1 MNLDFAKVCGK
12 HIGVYEAYYKQIDPK
27 GTGAIEAMTA
37 AKFLKKS
44 GLSDVVLSRIWDLSD
59 PNGKGFLDKPGF
71 FVALKLVSLSQAG
84 QVANMNNIYV
94 ETANPPKVGE
104 IPKTMPS
111 RIQTVPVSSGGVANG
126 DWSIGVIDRLKYEQ
140 LFESLNPHNGM
151 LPGNKVKGVLMDS
164 KLPMNI
170 LGTIWDL
177 ADQDKDGNLDKHE
190 FIVAMH
196 LVYQTLQKRT
206 VPSVLPPELRKPGG
220 SGPPPPKPAMP
231 PPPAGAAMPRAPS
244 GEGFGDGGF
253 VANFPKDIA
262 PPAAI
267 PPLPVAVPPMT
278 RIPPV
283 GAVSSQPLIQ
293 TDPLIPIGA
302 PPSVTANADWVVTPA
317 ELKRFEDIF
326 RQSDLDKDGLVSG
339 LEVKDIFIKSG
350 IPQRSL
356 ADIWA
361 LCDTNQSGKLTVEQF
376 ALAMWFVERKQR
388 GVDPPHVLNANMVPP
403 SMRAVVSGVDLQPQE
418 VKPTYSNPEL
428 EMISKEIEE
437 LARERRVLET
447 EIAQKEADV
456 RIKNGE
462 VRSLQSELDTLTA
475 TLKQL
480 ENQRGEAQKRLDDL
494 QAQVV
499 SHNTAVLANVSLDIS
514 RTNDQVTKIRDQCQM
529 QEETINEQEG
539 ELNAKRSELQKLK
552 DEETSLQKEYDDN
565 NRELSKLTKH
575 LQNTQ
580 LQISSVRSMVTQLME
595 TQRQMTDALLICRA
609 AMENQN
615 AELVSEYQLKIEP
628 DFDEARKTMNKEV
641 VMPTDDPFEEN
652 NSGAAN
658 QATNGFASDPF
669 SGQQQASKPVISAG
683 FDDSF
688 NMSSGFDSGFDAFN
702 QSGAGTGFGQTQRD
716 PFGSDA
722 FAANKTNAITP
733 EPGKDDFGSDP
744 FAALHAPTGQ
754 GQVLSPNAQKS
765 GPPPRPESPSPALPP
780 KKSKVPPPRPAPPRA
795 SQPTSGFGGSG
806 GGFADFEDFDN
817 KLHNIPSTTT
827 TPLPALSPA
836 PPVPNAIPFSSGASL
851 LDSFSLFDDPVAR
864 RSQAASTPT
873 PTSTATL
880 HPLLPSSSSTAAASA
895 SVATSVLASASAPAA
910 TAGSGAVAPGSTTTA
925 PSSNNQHLSRSN
937 TPLQSSGLS
946 QSRTGSALGLGSSV
960 FDAFGAANSSSS
972 SQQAPTPSL
981 ITGPTDFKD
990 DPFKDYRYEDP
1001 FSIKDPF
1008 ADDDEGDLEGPGK
1021 GASQKKSFAEDFSSE
1036 DEMGSTTKT
1045 LSNIANNNNSI
1056 KPKAHTPLQNDLL
1069 AQFDAFNLNSS
1080 PAPSHHSNT
1089 SSHHSSSKPHR
1100 QKSQTALDAFADF
1113 DDFAATAGTGAGLGS
1128 GTGTKSITTSNTK
1141 LNDSFFDAFNDNFG
1155 GNQNSTAA
1163 SIGATTKPSDQKA
1176 AFNDNFDD
1184 NFKVGHSQLDNHNFA
1199 KFDAFEAHNFSS
1211 DFGNSSFGK
1220 EKQNGHSKAKK
1231 EPSKDKFEAD
1241 YSKPESFDADLEE
1254 ALKRSMV
1261 DN

>member
-1 MNLDFAKVCGK
+1 MNLDFTKVCGK
-12 HIGVYEAYYKQIDPK
+12 HNLVYEAYYKQIDPK

-84 QVANMNNIYV
+84 QVANMNNIYMDTV
-94 ETANPPKVGE
+94 NPPKVGE
-104 IPKTMPS
+104 IPKALPT
-111 RIQTVPVSSGGVANG
+111 RIQTVPVAGAGAPSG
-126 DWSIGVIDRLKYEQ
+126 DWSISVIDRLKYEQ
-140 LFESLNPHNGM
+140 LFESLNPQNGM

-164 KLPMNI
+164 KLPMSI

-206 VPSVLPPELRKPGG
+206 VPSVLPPELRKA
-220 SGPPPPKPAMP
+220 PKPAMP
-231 PPPAGAAMPRAPS
+231 PPPAVAGVNAPMPRAPS

-283 GAVSSQPLIQ
+283 GAVSVQPLIQ

-302 PPSVTANADWVVTPA
+302 PPSVTANADWVVSPV
-317 ELKRFEDIF
+317 ELLRFEEIF

-350 IPQRSL
+350 IPQRTL

-376 ALAMWFVERKQR
+376 ALAMWLVERKQR
-388 GVDPPHVLNANMVPP
+388 GVDPPQVLTANMVPP
-403 SMRAVVSGVDLQPQE
+403 SMRSIVSGVEVQPQE
-418 VKPTYSNPEL
+418 TKPTYSNPEL

-437 LARERRVLET
+437 LARERRALET

-494 QAQVV
+494 QAQV
-499 SHNTAVLANVSLDIS
+499 
-514 RTNDQVTKIRDQCQM
+514 TKIRDQCHK

-552 DEETSLQKEYDDN
+552 DEESALQKEYDNN

-628 DFDEARKTMNKEV
+628 DFDDARKVLQKEV
-641 VMPTDDPFEEN
+641 EMPKDDPFQEN

-658 QATNGFASDPF
+658 NATNGFDNDPF
-669 SGQQQASKPVISAG
+669 SGQASSKATPAIGG

-688 NMSSGFDSGFDAFN
+688 NMSSGFDSGFDAFG
-702 QSGAGTGFGQTQRD
+702 QSSASGFGQTQRD
-716 PFGSDA
+716 PFGGDA
-722 FAANKTNAITP
+722 FGANKSNAITP

-754 GQVLSPNAQKS
+754 GQVLSPNAQRS

-795 SQPTSGFGGSG
+795 AQPTGGFGAGGGGGG
-806 GGFADFEDFDN
+806 GGFADFDDFDN
-817 KLHNIPSTTT
+817 KTQATTGT
-827 TPLPALSPA
+827 GS
-836 PPVPNAIPFSSGASL
+836 ASL
-851 LDSFSLFDDPVAR
+851 AGLIDAFGGSNV
-864 RSQAASTPT
+864 
-873 PTSTATL
+873 
-880 HPLLPSSSSTAAASA
+880 SSINK
-895 SVATSVLASASAPAA
+895 PAA
-910 TAGSGAVAPGSTTTA
+910 TPVPII
-925 PSSNNQHLSRSN
+925 Q
-937 TPLQSSGLS
+937 
-946 QSRTGSALGLGSSV
+946 
-960 FDAFGAANSSSS
+960 
-972 SQQAPTPSL
+972 
-981 ITGPTDFKD
+981 GPTDFND

-1001 FSIKDPF
+1001 FNIKDPF
-1008 ADDDEGDLEGPGK
+1008 ADDDESTSAG
-1021 GASQKKSFAEDFSSE
+1021 GASKKNFAEDFSSE
-1036 DEMGSTTKT
+1036 DELPPKT
-1045 LSNIANNNNSI
+1045 VNNNNKS
-1056 KPKAHTPLQNDLL
+1056 KTATPLSSELMH
-1069 AQFDAFNLNSS
+1069 QFDAFNLNAS
-1080 PAPSHHSNT
+1080 PAPS
-1089 SSHHSSSKPHR
+1089 
-1100 QKSQTALDAFADF
+1100 QKSAASNPKALDAFADF
-1113 DDFAATAGTGAGLGS
+1113 DDFALEKPAEVGEATKGT
-1128 GTGTKSITTSNTK
+1128 TKANLNK
-1141 LNDSFFDAFNDNFG
+1141 LNDSFFNAFNDNFNDNNFNSISSKNNEHAKVNSNVSAFDAFAVQSTTATTTKKSDAKLFDAFNDNFEDSFG
-1155 GNQNSTAA
+1155 SVKPANST
-1163 SIGATTKPSDQKA
+1163 T
-1176 AFNDNFDD
+1176 
-1184 NFKVGHSQLDNHNFA
+1184 LDTNFA
-1199 KFDAFEAHNFSS
+1199 KFDAFDVHNFSN
-1211 DFGNSSFGK
+1211 DFGKSLNDSNANKGK
-1220 EKQNGHSKAKK
+1220 LNGSGSGTTKKNQESLTKKNNEKFA
-1231 EPSKDKFEAD
+1231 AD
-1241 YSKPESFDADLEE
+1241 YSKPESYDADLEE
-1254 ALKRSMV
+1254 ALKRSIL